1 MVDNGEMPTDAA
13 AYQSQPL
20 RSVKEAWKKLLPEG
34 FARFTVKK
42 NDAGNL
48 YLLLR
53 KDGIDITDAQLSDGE
68 RGLLSLVGAI
78 AMQLSYRTDEN
89 AFDKRG
95 IILIDEIELHLHPKW
110 QREVIPKLLGIFHQ
124 CQFIVTT
131 HSPQVLGGVR
141 DGSIVFL
148 TNSESGIVAK
158 ECNENLYGMSSND
171 ILETVLG
178 GHERDNNINRQM
190 RDFYEALENDKPS
203 EAQTIF
209 DMLKRETNIPE
220 IETMA
225 MRLRRREFLKK

>member
-1 MVDNGEMPTDAA
+1 
-13 AYQSQPL
+13 
-20 RSVKEAWKKLLPEG
+20 
-34 FARFTVKK
+34 
-42 NDAGNL
+42 
-48 YLLLR
+48 
-53 KDGIDITDAQLSDGE
+53 
-68 RGLLSLVGAI
+68 
-78 AMQLSYRTDEN
+78 MQLSYRTNEN
-89 AFDKRG
+89 AFEKPG

-110 QREVIPKLLGIFHQ
+110 QREVIPKLLEIFPQ

-178 GHERDNNINRQM
+178 GHERDKNINRQM

-209 DMLKRETNIPE
+209 DTLKRETNIPE

-225 MRLRRREFLKK
+225 MRLRRKEFLKK